1 MWRIRFVNAL
11 HGSNLRAFAWLLAV
25 TLFIVR
31 PVLADLCTFV
41 AGGSVELPAE
51 YEGDQVRLLAPDR
64 VYTFLKSD
72 FQEITARSSAIEEWP
87 EREQAAGRGD
97 VFDRL
102 EAARWAWTHGLTRQ
116 AETLIRVPGAR
127 LPQADSRLGRLRDR
141 LDALETPWEEPNAE
155 ALTGDLGGKFL
166 VARGPHV
173 LLLHQHSESE
183 AAERVELLEQVIR
196 AFFLEFEDAGISL
209 PNPKFQLVSVWY
221 RYHRPYLNYLERQGA
236 RAFQTTRGFHHVARG
251 IVVSYDARSDADQVL
266 GRDRL
271 DQDELKLKVLQA
283 AGSPGDSELE
293 AKLRDI
299 ERQRLLFDLRWRE
312 LDLGTAAHET
322 IHQLVAQTGLAPS
335 YPAFPVWLHEGLAMQ
350 YEPVV
355 GGRWVGSANATSL
368 RLRDY
373 RAMPQPPALADLLAD
388 KGLGQGYRR
397 EPYADSWAWVHYLRT
412 AHPRIWVTLL
422 DQLRGP
428 EAGAESACQRA
439 SSVILSRGPANL
451 KLWERQWHERT
462 SAFWKPTKPAGKAP
476 VSTGNGRTAVKA
488 APGPALQE

>member
-1 MWRIRFVNAL
+1 M
-11 HGSNLRAFAWLLAV
+11 
-25 TLFIVR
+25 
-31 PVLADLCTFV
+31 
-41 AGGSVELPAE
+41 
-51 YEGDQVRLLAPDR
+51 
-64 VYTFLKSD
+64 
-72 FQEITARSSAIEEWP
+72 
-87 EREQAAGRGD
+87 
-97 VFDRL
+97 
-102 EAARWAWTHGLTRQ
+102 
-116 AETLIRVPGAR
+116 
-127 LPQADSRLGRLRDR
+127 
-141 LDALETPWEEPNAE
+141 
-155 ALTGDLGGKFL
+155 
-166 VARGPHV
+166 
-173 LLLHQHSESE
+173 
-183 AAERVELLEQVIR
+183 
-196 AFFLEFEDAGISL
+196 
-209 PNPKFQLVSVWY
+209 WY

-236 RAFQTTRGFHHVARG
+236 RAFQTTRGFHHGARG

-397 EPYADSWAWVHYLRT
+397 EPYAASWAWVHYLRT